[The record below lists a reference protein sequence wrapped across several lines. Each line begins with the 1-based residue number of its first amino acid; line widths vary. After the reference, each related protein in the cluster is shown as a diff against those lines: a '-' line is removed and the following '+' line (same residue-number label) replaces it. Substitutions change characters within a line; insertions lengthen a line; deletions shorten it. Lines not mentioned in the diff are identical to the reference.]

1 MFQLRAID
9 KTKHKV
15 CYCSA
20 VVIYFFNTDSGD
32 GVGMAQTLG
41 EVGLAAEL
49 WTPAVQQ
56 RFDSLFAV
64 AARKSW
70 SLWRL
75 VPRGDAQML
84 VVDGSQPIS
93 AGGEKAPCVLYIG
106 GSAQSQ
112 PLGRSSQRWAAH
124 LDVNFTL
131 GDLIDMLDRAAVFLM
146 DWKARQQA
154 NNSQS
159 LQKAIGDLQTMGMD
173 CPHRFQI
180 KAWITLP
187 SPYNA
192 AESLRALALLSRGH
206 IDARAL
212 CEHSGITTDQAVR
225 LLSLP
230 QVQRVLRVSL
240 QGTSDAQN
248 SSSRSAGKQAAPVT
262 RSWVKKLTG
271 WITRGGNA

>member
-1 MFQLRAID
+1 
-9 KTKHKV
+9 
-15 CYCSA
+15 
-20 VVIYFFNTDSGD
+20 
-32 GVGMAQTLG
+32 MAQTLS
-41 EVGLAAEL
+41 EVGLAAEI

-64 AARKSW
+64 AARKSL
-70 SLWRL
+70 SLWRQ
-75 VPRGDAQML
+75 VPRGEAQML
-84 VVDGSQPIS
+84 VVDGSRPIA
-93 AGGEKAPCVLYIG
+93 AGSDKAPCVLYIV

-146 DWKARQQA
+146 DWRAKQKA
-154 NNSQS
+154 NVSQS
-159 LQKAIGDLQTMGMD
+159 MEKAMSDLRTMGQD
-173 CPHRFQI
+173 CPHKFQI

-187 SPYNA
+187 SPYNS

-206 IDARAL
+206 IDVQAL
-212 CEHSGITTDQAVR
+212 CEHSGISTEQDVR

-230 QVQRVLRVSL
+230 QVQRLLRVSL
-240 QGTSDAQN
+240 QSSAEAQTAPARAA
-248 SSSRSAGKQAAPVT
+248 SKAAAPVT